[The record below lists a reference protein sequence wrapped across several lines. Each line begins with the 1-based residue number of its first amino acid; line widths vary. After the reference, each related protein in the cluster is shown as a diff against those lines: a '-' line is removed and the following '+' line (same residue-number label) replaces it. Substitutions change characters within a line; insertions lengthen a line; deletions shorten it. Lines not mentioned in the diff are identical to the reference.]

1 MCWAKGFTER
11 VIDSSL
17 QPLDAD
23 TISILFF
30 PLKSKSLRSEESYMW
45 QAGSRAPA
53 FDYHAI
59 LASPT
64 ALKYSVTFELC
75 VQTHLLGIIPDPSP
89 SHDDAD

>member
-1 MCWAKGFTER
+1 MCWAEGFTER

-17 QPLDAD
+17 QPLDAG

-30 PLKSKSLRSEESYMW
+30 PLKRKSLRSEESHVW
-45 QAGSRAPA
+45 QAGFRTPA

-59 LASPT
+59 LPSPM
-64 ALKYSVTFELC
+64 AFKYSVTFELY

-89 SHDDAD
+89 PYDDAD